1 MGTWF
6 YPSQVISISPIL
18 YFPECWILIAAEKWQ
33 NFSLKNGIISALG
46 QKKSQ
51 KCPPLTPSHH
61 KFIYTHELAAVQY
74 CMYKVPKRIT
84 IYHWNKYNYIY
95 MKGDGSTCV
104 EVDVSAVV
112 VLYF

>member
-1 MGTWF
+1 MH
-6 YPSQVISISPIL
+6 L
-18 YFPECWILIAAEKWQ
+18 DK
-33 NFSLKNGIISALG
+33 KNHKNVPLS
-46 QKKSQ
+46 
-51 KCPPLTPSHH
+51 PPLTTN
-61 KFIYTHELAAVQY
+61 IYTHELAAVQY